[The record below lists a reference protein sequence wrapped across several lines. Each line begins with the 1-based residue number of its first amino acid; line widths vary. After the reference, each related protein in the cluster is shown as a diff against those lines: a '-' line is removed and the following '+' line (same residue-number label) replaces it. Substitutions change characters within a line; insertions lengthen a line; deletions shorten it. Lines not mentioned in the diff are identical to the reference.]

1 MGISPSMNAP
11 NFITGIAVVIVGVF
25 LFLAGPQLIMV
36 PSTQVQ
42 VIQLFRDDTF
52 AVGDVWERSV
62 QLDEGVTV
70 NGTVAASSALTGAP
84 SEISMFVADDANY
97 QKWVAHGSP
106 TYVFQRDISNGQSF
120 SFNVPRTDLYHFVF
134 DNTNSPVK
142 KKVTMTADLQKQ
154 VTINVPDSRIPY
166 VAYGV
171 LAVGC
176 LLTAVGVLRK
186 APIRWA

>member
-1 MGISPSMNAP
+1 MNAP
-11 NFITGIAVVIVGVF
+11 NVLTGIAVVIVGVVL
-25 LFLAGPQLIMV
+25 LFAGPQLIMV

-42 VIQLFRDDTF
+42 VTRLFSDETF
-52 AVGDVWERSV
+52 SVGDVWERSV
-62 QLDEGVTV
+62 QLDEGVAV
-70 NGTVAASSALTGAP
+70 HGTVAVSSALTGAP
-84 SEISMFVADDANY
+84 SEISMFVTDDANY

-120 SFNVPRTDLYHFVF
+120 TFNVPRTDLYHFVF

-142 KKVTMTADLQKQ
+142 KKVTMTVDIQRHVA
-154 VTINVPDSRIPY
+154 VNVPDNRIPY

-171 LAVGC
+171 VAVGC
-176 LLTAVGVLRK
+176 LIAAVGVLRK

>member
-1 MGISPSMNAP
+1 MNAA
-11 NFITGIAVVIVGVF
+11 NFVAGIAVVMVGVF
-25 LFLAGPQLIMV
+25 LFFAGPQLIVV

-42 VIQLFRDDTF
+42 VIELFREEAF
-52 AVGDVWERSV
+52 AVGDIWERSV
-62 QLDEGVTV
+62 QLDEGVSV
-70 NGTVAASSALTGAP
+70 NGTIAVVSALTGAP

-106 TYVFQRDISNGQSF
+106 TYVFQRDMSNGQSY
-120 SFNVPRTDLYHFVF
+120 SFNVPRTGLYHFVF

-171 LAVGC
+171 LAIGC